1 MCSFLEQMEMDKN
14 RILVIEDDKDILTVL
29 IGQLKLDGFEV
40 QGALTGKKGIEIL
53 KTWIPDLVILDLN
66 LPDIDGINICQ
77 SVRRISD
84 IPIVILTARE
94 TISDKVRGLESGAD
108 DYIVKPF
115 EYLELA
121 ARIRACLRRTAS
133 VKRPSTEMVLGK
145 LKILLSKRQ
154 VFLNEKPLKLTKREY
169 DLLELFVSHP
179 GEVLSRDFICS
190 HIWPKG
196 GIYSWSRALDVH
208 ILRLRHKIEPDP
220 ENPSHIITHPGIGY
234 RFEP

>member
-1 MCSFLEQMEMDKN
+1 MNKN

-29 IGQLKLDGFEV
+29 TGQFKLDGFEV
-40 QGALTGKKGIEIL
+40 QGALTGKKGLEIL
-53 KTWIPDLVILDLN
+53 KIWIPDLVILDLN

-77 SVRRISD
+77 SIRRISD
-84 IPIVILTARE
+84 IPILILTARE

-121 ARIRACLRRTAS
+121 ARIRACLRRLAL
-133 VKRPSTEMVLGK
+133 KRPSTEMVLGR
-145 LKILLSKRQ
+145 LKILPHKRH
-154 VFLNEKPLKLTKREY
+154 VFLNEKPIKLTKREY

-190 HIWPKG
+190 NIWPKG
-196 GIYSWSRALDVH
+196 EVYSWSRALDVH
-208 ILRLRHKIEPDP
+208 IMRLRQKIDPDS
-220 ENPSHIITHPGIGY
+220 ENPSCIITHPGVGY